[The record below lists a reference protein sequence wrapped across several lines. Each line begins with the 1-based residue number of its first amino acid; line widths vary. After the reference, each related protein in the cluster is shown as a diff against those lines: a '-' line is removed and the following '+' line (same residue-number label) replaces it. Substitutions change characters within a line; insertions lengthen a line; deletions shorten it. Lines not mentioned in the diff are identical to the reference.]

1 MKRPILTA
9 SVVAAA
15 VVPLGPPAA
24 NAAPKPTKPITA
36 SSEAKALVAGTKA
49 LSKKTPKRTQLIV
62 LATRAKRQQA
72 SQPCAAIGTLKVY
85 RKTVRKLPKG
95 ARKRALSVDATAL
108 SLSQRLL
115 FNSKAKACGGGVKPA
130 SVIEATPTLRRNDAT
145 GIDATINL
153 PDVSVGSTDRG
164 GKLWTDLDAKNT
176 ATPGV
181 PGQPAIPTASFSF
194 AVPEGATI
202 ESVATA
208 GDSYTLKDVDLVPIQ
223 KEPMDAAD
231 TPRPNLDSGV
241 FKDPPFVQP
250 NASYRGTF
258 PSKPADAL
266 SVGEVRGI
274 KLATLQVPLAQ
285 YDGKRK
291 SLKIN
296 RTVNLKVDFKGG
308 NTFGGLGGP
317 WDRFGQSVAE
327 SLLNAAPLKNQ
338 WSKLKWWPLNCG
350 EEFTIITNPSMRTS
364 ADKLAAARNAGGI
377 KTRVFETGA
386 GAGKAGTTNTQI
398 RDFIRARATH
408 PFCVRP
414 GYVLLLGNDE
424 SVPTFE
430 ISGATSDLPYATVND
445 ADTLPDLA
453 QARIPGNATEV
464 DTAIDKILAYPT
476 MAFPG
481 NTARQAMVAAQF
493 QDDDGDGRENRTFIQ
508 FAETVA
514 TGLESRGN
522 TVSRVYDEHP
532 AGNPQKFNDGT
543 NLPASLKK
551 PAFAWDGDGADVS
564 AAWNAGTFL
573 SIHRDHGWSDGWGHP
588 SFTTANVEA
597 LTNTVLPV
605 LMSINCSSGAYDR
618 DDTSFAG
625 RALGRAGGGAVA
637 VFGDTEDSP
646 STHNTV
652 QGLGFVDALLP
663 SVLPGEGPAVKQ
675 RLGDALVHGKVR
687 LNTLMPAPAD
697 GNTTFEHRIWHLY
710 GDPTMRMRG
719 GGGSIVWDPGKFKIA
734 LEHIKFVEG
743 PNPPDPDPGYRVL
756 IEGIEASL
764 EGQTISLLK
773 NGEVVGQGLVES
785 GQAKIPAIF
794 GDGSVKPGD
803 LNVVVD
809 APTDG
814 APVSIPVPVPAPVET
829 PAPTTPAPTTPAP
842 TTPAEPAATSLTLVA
857 PTLVQWGTPLNVSG
871 RLEGAGEGSEVKVK
885 FTYVKDLQGVAPVPP
900 KSTEV
905 TVKTDAKGNYAASY
919 QTIRQD
925 QGQWT
930 VKATYAG
937 DSTHKASES
946 PTATVTIGNVPVP

>member
-1 MKRPILTA
+1 MRRPILAA

-24 NAAPKPTKPITA
+24 NAAPKPTSALKAPTA
-36 SSEAKALVAGTKA
+36 SSEAKALLAGTKA
-49 LSKKTPKRTQLIV
+49 LPKSTPKRTQLIV
-62 LATRAKRQQA
+62 LANRAKRQQA
-72 SQPCAAIGTLKVY
+72 AQPCSAIGTLKVY
-85 RKTVRKLPKG
+85 RTTVKKLPKG

-108 SLSQRLL
+108 ALSQRLL
-115 FNSKAKACGGGVKPA
+115 FSSKAKACGGGVKPA
-130 SVIEATPTLRRNDAT
+130 AVSEATPSLRRNDAT

-153 PDVSVGSTDRG
+153 PEVNVGSTDRG
-164 GKLWTDLDAKNT
+164 GKLWTELDAKNT
-176 ATPGV
+176 ATPGT

-194 AVPEGATI
+194 AVPDGASI
-202 ESVATA
+202 ESVATS
-208 GDSYTLKDVDLVPIQ
+208 GDSYTLKDVDVVPIQ
-223 KEPMDAAD
+223 KEPMDAD
-231 TPRPNLDSGV
+231 TPRPDLDGGV
-241 FKDPPFVQP
+241 FKEPPFVQP
-250 NASYRGTF
+250 GDGYQRSF
-258 PSKPADAL
+258 PSKPADAI
-266 SVGEVRGI
+266 SVGEVRGVKI
-274 KLATLQVPLAQ
+274 ATLQVPLAQ
-285 YDGKRK
+285 YDGKKK
-291 SLKIN
+291 SLKVS
-296 RTVNLKVDFKGG
+296 RTVNVKVDFKGG
-308 NTFGGLGGP
+308 TKFGGLGGP

-327 SLLNAAPLKNQ
+327 GLLNAGPLKSQ
-338 WSKLKWWPLNCG
+338 WDKLTWWPLNCG
-350 EEFTIITNPSMRTS
+350 EEFVIITDPSMRTS

-377 KTRVFETGA
+377 KTHVFETGA

-414 GYVLLLGNDE
+414 GYVLILGNDE

-430 ISGATSDLPYATVND
+430 ISGATSDLPYATVNE

-453 QARIPGNATEV
+453 QARIPGNAVEV

-481 NTARQAMVAAQF
+481 NTAKQAMVAAQF

-508 FAETVA
+508 FAETVSK
-514 TGLESRGN
+514 GLEARGN

-588 SFTTANVEA
+588 GFTTANVEA

-646 STHNTV
+646 STHNSV

-675 RLGDALVHGKVR
+675 RLGDALVYGKVR
-687 LNTLMPAPAD
+687 LNTLLPAPAD

-719 GGGSIVWDPGKFKIA
+719 GGGFIVWDPSKFKIA
-734 LEHIKFVEG
+734 LEKFQFVEG
-743 PNPPDPDPGYRVL
+743 PNPPDPDPGYRVV
-756 IEGIEASL
+756 ITGIEPVL

-773 NGEVVGQGLVES
+773 NGEVVGQGMVQ
-785 GQAKIPAIF
+785 GGAAKIPAIF

-803 LNVVVD
+803 LQVVVD
-809 APTDG
+809 APTDA
-814 APVSIPVPVPAPVET
+814 APVSIPVPVPPVEE
-829 PAPTTPAPTTPAP
+829 APQ
-842 TTPAEPAATSLTLVA
+842 PAATSLSLVA
-857 PTLVQWGTPLNVSG
+857 PTTVVQWGTQLTVTG
-871 RLEGAGEGSEVKVK
+871 HLEGAGEGSEVKVD
-885 FTYVKDLQGVAPVPP
+885 FTYAKDLQGAAPTPP
-900 KSTEV
+900 KSSSV
-905 TVKTDAKGNYAASY
+905 TVKTDAKGNYTASY

-930 VKATYAG
+930 VKASYAG
-937 DSTHKASES
+937 DPTHKASEAGPS
-946 PTATVTIGNVPVP
+946 TVTIGNT